1 MNAIPN
7 SAFRIKI
14 RKEIRRNDSCFRQML
29 KRDSEFRIIITMSI
43 INVAI
48 DGPAGAG
55 KSTIS
60 RAAAKEMGYI
70 YIDTGAL
77 YRTVGLNAMRKGADV
92 NNPESVIAT
101 LTDDLKVEL
110 RFIDGEQ
117 RMFLNDED
125 VSDKIRTPEASSA
138 ASKVS
143 AVPEV
148 RKYLFDLQKN
158 LAKSNN
164 CIMDGRDIGTV
175 VLPDAKVKIFLT
187 ASPEARAKRR
197 YIELT
202 EKGMDVSYDDVLA
215 DMIKRD
221 YDDSHR
227 AIAPLKQA
235 DDAVLADTSELSLQQ
250 SIDLIIKIIK
260 DKI

>member
-1 MNAIPN
+1 M
-7 SAFRIKI
+7 KV
-14 RKEIRRNDSCFRQML
+14 
-29 KRDSEFRIIITMSI
+29 

-60 RAAAKEMGYI
+60 RKAAAELGYI

-77 YRTVGLNAMRKGADV
+77 YRTVGLNAMRKGADLQDDDAI
-92 NNPESVIAT
+92 IAT

-125 VSDKIRTPEASSA
+125 VSAEIRTPEASMA
-138 ASKVS
+138 ASRVS
-143 AVPEV
+143 AVPKV
-148 RKYLFDLQKN
+148 RQYLFDLQLN
-158 LAKSNN
+158 LAKNN
-164 CIMDGRDIGTV
+164 SCIMDGRDIGTV
-175 VLPDAKVKIFLT
+175 VLPDADVKIFLT

-197 YIELT
+197 YKELI
-202 EKGMDVSYDDVLA
+202 EKGMQASYEDVLA

-235 DDAVLADTSELSLQQ
+235 DDAILCDTSEIDLQQ
-250 SIDLIIKIIK
+250 SIDLIIRTIK
-260 DKI
+260 ENI

>member
-1 MNAIPN
+1 
-7 SAFRIKI
+7 
-14 RKEIRRNDSCFRQML
+14 
-29 KRDSEFRIIITMSI
+29 MSI

-92 NNPESVIAT
+92 NDPESVIAT
-101 LTDDLKVEL
+101 ITDDLKVEL

-158 LAKSNN
+158 LAKNNN

-197 YIELT
+197 YDELV
-202 EKGMDVSYDDVLA
+202 EKGMDVKYEDVLA

-235 DDAVLADTSELSLQQ
+235 DDAILADTSGNTLEE
-250 SIDLIIKIIK
+250 SIALIIKIIK
-260 DKI
+260 DNI

>member
-1 MNAIPN
+1 
-7 SAFRIKI
+7 
-14 RKEIRRNDSCFRQML
+14 
-29 KRDSEFRIIITMSI
+29 MSI

-60 RAAAKEMGYI
+60 RAAAKELGYI

-92 NNPESVIAT
+92 NDPESVIAT
-101 LTDDLKVEL
+101 LTDELKVEL

-117 RMFLNDED
+117 RMFLCGED

-158 LAKSNN
+158 LAENNN

-175 VLPDAKVKIFLT
+175 VLPDADVKIFMY
-187 ASPEARAKRR
+187 ASSEARAERR
-197 YIELT
+197 YKELV
-202 EKGMDVSYDDVLA
+202 EKGKDVTYEDVLS
-215 DMIKRD
+215 DMIERD
-221 YDDSHR
+221 KNDSSR
-227 AIAPLKQA
+227 ALAPCKPA
-235 DDAVLADTSELSLQQ
+235 EDAIMLDNSEMSLEVSIEKVLE
-250 SIDLIIKIIK
+250 IINEKINVVL
-260 DKI
+260 